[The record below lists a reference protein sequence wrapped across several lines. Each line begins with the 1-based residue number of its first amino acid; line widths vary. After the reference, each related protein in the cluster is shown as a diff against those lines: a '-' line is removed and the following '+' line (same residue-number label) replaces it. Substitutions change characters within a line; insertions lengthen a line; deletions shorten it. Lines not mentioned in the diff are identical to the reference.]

1 MSESS
6 TKKLI
11 KEIKS
16 LPIDERVLVADSI
29 LQSLTP
35 IDDQIEKK
43 WLKVAEKRLKALQS
57 GEVKSIPGGQVFENI
72 QKRFS
77 K

>member
-1 MSESS
+1 MGVFINSNRSVNQEGQ
-6 TKKLI
+6 KKSI
-11 KEIKS
+11 CS
-16 LPIDERVLVADSI
+16 IDK
-29 LQSLTP
+29 Q
-35 IDDQIEKK
+35 

-72 QKRFS
+72 QERFG

>member
-1 MSESS
+1 MGVFINSNPSGNQEGQ
-6 TKKLI
+6 KK
-11 KEIKS
+11 
-16 LPIDERVLVADSI
+16 SI
-29 LQSLTP
+29 CSNDKQ
-35 IDDQIEKK
+35 

-57 GEVKSIPGGQVFENI
+57 GEAKSIPGGQVFENI